1 MLVALN
7 PLLGGKSPKEIYA
20 NANYDEL
27 KEIISGLTIKL
38 KDNIHVRSFCTGELS
53 ESVVP
58 QLIAPRNIHIPME
71 KKEDLDEIIYTE
83 IIQLNEIEENISEIL
98 MGTDDSFDDDCSD
111 EFFDCEEGDFDTLME
126 EIINRNIGNTNITD
140 LLALQA
146 SLIEKEKFLLEKEK
160 ELNIREAELIAR
172 EKELGENGS
181 KKKSKS
187 KSKSKTKTRESKRKS
202 SGVFKLLQ

>member
-1 MLVALN
+1 MYCILV
-7 PLLGGKSPKEIYA
+7 
-20 NANYDEL
+20 
-27 KEIISGLTIKL
+27 
-38 KDNIHVRSFCTGELS
+38 
-53 ESVVP
+53 
-58 QLIAPRNIHIPME
+58 
-71 KKEDLDEIIYTE
+71 
-83 IIQLNEIEENISEIL
+83 
-98 MGTDDSFDDDCSD
+98 
-111 EFFDCEEGDFDTLME
+111 CEEGDFDTLME

-172 EKELGENGS
+172 EKELEENGS